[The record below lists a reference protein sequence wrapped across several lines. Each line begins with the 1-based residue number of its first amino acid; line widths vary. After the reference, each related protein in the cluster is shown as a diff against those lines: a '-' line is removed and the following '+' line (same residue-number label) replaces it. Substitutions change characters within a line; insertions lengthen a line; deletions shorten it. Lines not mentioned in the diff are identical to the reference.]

1 MTNAVEIVKNF
12 LKNRRQAY
20 IATFLGTGA
29 DGEAV
34 LKDLARFCRANRSTF
49 NPDPYLAARLDGRRE
64 CWLRIMEHVN
74 LTEEQLYKL
83 YGRNKDT

>member
-1 MTNAVEIVKNF
+1 MNIPEVVKTF
-12 LKNRRQAY
+12 LRSRRQAY
-20 IATFLGTGA
+20 ITVFAGPA
-29 DGEAV
+29 GEAV

-74 LTEEQLYKL
+74 LTEDQLYKL
-83 YGRNKDT
+83 YGRNIDA